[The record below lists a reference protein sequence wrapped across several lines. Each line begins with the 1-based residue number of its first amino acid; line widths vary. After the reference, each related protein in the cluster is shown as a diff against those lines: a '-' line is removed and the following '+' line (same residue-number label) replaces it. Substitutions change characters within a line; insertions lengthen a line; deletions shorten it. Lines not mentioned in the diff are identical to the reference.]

1 MLTIRFNRNTIGLSK
16 MRREL
21 RSLYKAPENFRVTLR
36 TAREISKLTQVKAA
50 QLLGISA
57 DTLRSYE
64 KGDSYPDV
72 PMIGKIERLYGFG
85 YNQLIFLPY
94 GYGLTEVKK
103 FIR

>member
-1 MLTIRFNRNTIGLSK
+1 M
-16 MRREL
+16 
-21 RSLYKAPENFRVTLR
+21 YKTPENFRVTLR
-36 TAREISKLTQVKAA
+36 TARELSKLTQTKAA

-72 PMIGKIERLYGFG
+72 PMIEKIEKLYGFG

-94 GYGLTEVKK
+94 RYGLTELKD
-103 FIR
+103 ITQ